1 MRCKEYQM
9 LIFNYIDGALGAR
22 QKASLDAHLEKC
34 RDCRDYMAFERQ
46 MRRVFPE
53 VLTERLNELTLA
65 PEARRNVINAV
76 QPAVE
81 KKRWRWIGIRRP
93 AWALAAGLMLAIIP
107 ASLYWMAA
115 ICQKPAAVGQSVAL
129 EPPSPAPEYITSNE
143 SEEGMDSYR
152 TQKAFILKNQ
162 QAEYLYAIQ
171 KEYGADMYHETENSY
186 WKSEDSGN
194 APDGIPDNDI
204 DGRNDPGSAGLNN
217 QFNREA
223 FA

>member
-1 MRCKEYQM
+1 MRCKEYQT
-9 LIFNYIDGALGAR
+9 LILNHIDGALGDR

-34 RDCRDYMAFERQ
+34 GDCRDYMAFERQ

-53 VLTERLNELTLA
+53 VLAERLHELTLSS
-65 PEARRNVINAV
+65 ETRRNVINAV
-76 QPAVE
+76 QPATE
-81 KKRWRWIGIRRP
+81 KRRWQWIGIRRP

-107 ASLYWMAA
+107 ATLYWMAA

-129 EPPSPAPEYITSNE
+129 EPPSHAPECINE
-143 SEEGMDSYR
+143 SEEGMGSYR

-186 WKSEDSGN
+186 WNSEGSGN
-194 APDGIPDNDI
+194 TPDAIPDNDI
-204 DGRNDPGSAGLNN
+204 DGRNDPGSAGLNS
-217 QFNREA
+217 QFYREA